1 MSSILVLDDRA
12 IERELLV
19 TVLGYAG
26 HAVVEASTG
35 TQALELARETDPDLI
50 IVDLLMPGMNGPEFV
65 RELRCDQTVGETRV
79 VFCTATY
86 DDVEIRKLAQTL
98 GVSHILVKP
107 CEPGQ
112 IISVVNEAL
121 GTSGDATPLTVGD
134 EYGREQLRVLN
145 AKLVQKVSELEAVN
159 IEQIKLGEQLRQAER
174 QTAESL
180 TLLQTLQSSA
190 PVGFGFVDRDFRI
203 VQMNETL
210 AAVQGR
216 ALDQQVGR
224 TVAEIAPEL
233 WPAVEPI
240 YRQVLETGEP
250 IVNVELHRAYP
261 SDPDD
266 VRHLLASYYPV
277 WLADEVIGIGLV
289 VIDVTE
295 LRQADDFRSVVMHNI
310 AEGLYVTDAQDRL
323 VFMNPAASS
332 MTGWREADMRGKPV
346 HAAIHHQHAD
356 GSPFAEQDCELSKVL
371 SDGRSVK
378 ITDDAFVRRDGT
390 IFPFAGSAAPLLN
403 GTSVRGSVVVF
414 RDTTEERAEEI
425 RVQHELDELSWVG
438 HLRDALDDERLV
450 LFSQPIVPIA
460 DGAAPSQELLVR
472 MVGRGGEIIAPGRFL
487 PVAEKYGQ
495 IWEVDHWVMT
505 QAARLAA
512 AGMHLHANLS
522 AASVGNRELLQQVE
536 QALRKAGADPAN
548 VVLEITETALME
560 DLAAG
565 EAFARGITD
574 IGCGLALDDFGT
586 GYGSLTYLQ
595 KLPIRFLKIDI
606 AFVRDLATNAGN
618 QHLVKAIVNI
628 AQGFGQQTI
637 AEGVEDAETLELL
650 REYGVDLA
658 QGFHLG
664 RPQPLALN

>member
-1 MSSILVLDDRA
+1 VSSILVLDDRA

-35 TQALELARETDPDLI
+35 TQALELARETEPDLI

-65 RELRCDQTVGETRV
+65 RELRSDQTVGETRV

-86 DDVEIRKLAQTL
+86 DDVEIRKLARTL

-107 CEPGQ
+107 CEPAE

-159 IEQIKLGEQLRQAER
+159 LEQIKLGEQLRQAER

-210 AAVQGR
+210 AAVQGL
-216 ALDQQVGR
+216 ALDQQIGR

-250 IVNVELHRAYP
+250 IVNV
-261 SDPDD
+261 
-266 VRHLLASYYPV
+266 
-277 WLADEVIGIGLV
+277 
-289 VIDVTE
+289 
-295 LRQADDFRSVVMHNI
+295 
-310 AEGLYVTDAQDRL
+310 
-323 VFMNPAASS
+323 
-332 MTGWREADMRGKPV
+332 
-346 HAAIHHQHAD
+346 
-356 GSPFAEQDCELSKVL
+356 
-371 SDGRSVK
+371 
-378 ITDDAFVRRDGT
+378 
-390 IFPFAGSAAPLLN
+390 
-403 GTSVRGSVVVF
+403 
-414 RDTTEERAEEI
+414 
-425 RVQHELDELSWVG
+425 
-438 HLRDALDDERLV
+438 
-450 LFSQPIVPIA
+450 
-460 DGAAPSQELLVR
+460 
-472 MVGRGGEIIAPGRFL
+472 
-487 PVAEKYGQ
+487 PVAEKY
-495 IWEVDHWVMT
+495 EVDQWVLT

-512 AGMHLHANLS
+512 AGTHLHANLS
-522 AASVGNRELLQQVE
+522 AASVGNRELLQRVE
-536 QALRKAGADPAN
+536 QVLHEAGADPAN
-548 VVLEITETALME
+548 LVLEITETALME

-606 AFVRDLATNAGN
+606 ALCPRPTQWTNPQVFTEEAWFKTTTATGGVIVGFGNTAVGPPGSFDRLVYMAGSGQLYSGIALNQTVHSTNAYNDGN
-618 QHLVKAIVNI
+618 WHLVDATVNANGMSLYVDGALVGVNTKASVPQGYNGYWRVGDESTGGWSAHANNFFTGTIDNVAVYPAVLGAARI
-628 AQGFGQQTI
+628 ATHYLEGQ
-637 AEGVEDAETLELL
+637 
-650 REYGVDLA
+650 
-658 QGFHLG
+658 
-664 RPQPLALN
+664 